1 MWWNK
6 QRHSQNMPSEKHWL
20 NVIVSPK
27 QFWPQLKIQY
37 RKPFPAIRPF
47 PKAFLMTSLPL
58 TPIQLSVPYT
68 SVQSQDSLHWGSR
81 LQAWTSS
88 PEVLSHIH
96 THTHKCLPHLA
107 DPSLYWRET
116 LSLALKQLHCNYRHL
131 SSVCLIYSQLK
142 IPQKVAVG
150 PVVCGPCD

>member
-1 MWWNK
+1 
-6 QRHSQNMPSEKHWL
+6 MPSKH
-20 NVIVSPK
+20 VIGKALIKHNCFSKTVLAAIKNSVPK
-27 QFWPQLKIQY
+27 TQPLKL
-37 RKPFPAIRPF
+37 F
-47 PKAFLMTSLPL
+47 PKAHFMTSLPL
-58 TPIQLSVPYT
+58 TPIQFSMPFT
-68 SVQSQDSLHWGSR
+68 SVQSQDSLHWRSC
-81 LQAWTSS
+81 LQVWTGS
-88 PEVLSHIH
+88 PEVLSPCLSH
-96 THTHKCLPHLA
+96 TYTYTHKRLPHLA